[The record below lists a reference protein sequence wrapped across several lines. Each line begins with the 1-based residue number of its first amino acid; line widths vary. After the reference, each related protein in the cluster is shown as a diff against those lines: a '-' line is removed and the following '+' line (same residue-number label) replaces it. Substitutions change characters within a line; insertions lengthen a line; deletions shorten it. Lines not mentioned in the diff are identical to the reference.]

1 MRALKRAGRGAADP
15 AQDSCSSGSRSCR
28 RGALALL
35 ACVTAVLGST
45 SGTQDAVANGDT
57 RTIAIFH
64 EHTKESA
71 AITFKRDGR
80 YDRAALEQLNWL
92 LRDWRIDE
100 PTKMD
105 PRLFDV
111 VWEAHRAVGSQD
123 AVHVVSAYR
132 SPQTNAALRR
142 RSRAV
147 AEHSQH
153 MLGKAMDFYLADVS
167 IDRIRAIGMQ
177 MQRGGVGWYPQ
188 ANSPFVHLDV
198 GSVRSWPRMS
208 YDQLARLFPD
218 GRTVHLPADG
228 RPMPGYEV
236 AKAEILAR
244 GGSVMGVSQ
253 AIAAADEEDS
263 PNVVGQF
270 FAMLFGAKP
279 AAPPP
284 APVVLAGRAGR
295 VRPVALASVPPEDA
309 GTRTVLAY
317 ADAGPAVS
325 PAALLPQAAPRPV
338 PVRPAPEPAP
348 PPEAAAPAAPVVP
361 EASAVEPGT
370 PAAPAKVATS
380 LAPPPLP
387 PRRPSEFAALAEALV
402 AVPLPPVRPG
412 SVQIASA
419 DADPAVLGAMLQP
432 RPKPAA
438 PSPAGTPASA
448 AGSAAAADPKA
459 QLRALFTAAAA
470 APQAGSGA
478 PVHVAQRASRGAPPA
493 GLLAA
498 PAGAVATRFQA
509 GTAEDAPGAG
519 RFSGPAVGRR

>member
-1 MRALKRAGRGAADP
+1 MRALKRAGRRAADP
-15 AQDSCSSGSRSCR
+15 AQDSPSIPSRSCR
-28 RGALALL
+28 RGVLALI
-35 ACVTAVLGST
+35 ACVAAVFGST

-57 RTIAIFH
+57 RTISIFH

-92 LRDWRIDE
+92 LRDWRLDE

-123 AVHVVSAYR
+123 AIHVVSAYR
-132 SPQTNAALRR
+132 SPKTNAALRR

-167 IDRIRAIGMQ
+167 IDQIRSIGMR

-208 YDQLARLFPD
+208 HDQLARLFPD

-228 RPMPGYEV
+228 RPLAGYES
-236 AKAEILAR
+236 ARAEILAR

-270 FAMLFGAKP
+270 FAMLFGGSKP
-279 AAPPP
+279 AAAPPP
-284 APVVLAGRAGR
+284 APVVLSGRAGR
-295 VRPVALASVPPEDA
+295 VRPVALASAQPEDA
-309 GTRTVLAY
+309 RDALAY
-317 ADAGPAVS
+317 AAPAAPVA
-325 PAALLPQAAPRPV
+325 PAALLPQAASRQ
-338 PVRPAPEPAP
+338 AALPEPA
-348 PPEAAAPAAPVVP
+348 EAAPVAPPEP
-361 EASAVEPGT
+361 EAGAAEPAPDVPGKPALSA
-370 PAAPAKVATS
+370 A
-380 LAPPPLP
+380 PLP

-402 AVPLPPVRPG
+402 ASPPPVAVPLPPARPA
-412 SVQIASA
+412 SIQIAT
-419 DADPAVLGAMLQP
+419 ADPAALGAILP
-432 RPKPAA
+432 LRARTAPVPA
-438 PSPAGTPASA
+438 PTPQKAQLNA
-448 AGSAAAADPKA
+448 LFSAAAAPAVEAAATRLIQRPKLGTPTA
-459 QLRALFTAAAA
+459 GAPGTRLRAGGAEE
-470 APQAGSGA
+470 APGSGRVGGSA
-478 PVHVAQRASRGAPPA
+478 
-493 GLLAA
+493 
-498 PAGAVATRFQA
+498 
-509 GTAEDAPGAG
+509 AG
-519 RFSGPAVGRR
+519 RR